1 MAKLA
6 MTQWILIAVLSVIAY
21 VLGGSRYAISLILG
35 GACYAVPTLLSVLF
49 LKFLKPYPALA
60 GAAFIGSESL
70 KILLSLILLVGSFF
84 VYPNVHFLSFFV
96 GLLVVSHLVFLFFL
110 KVYRYGSK

>member
-6 MTQWILIAVLSVIAY
+6 IAQWILIAILSISAY
-21 VLGGSRYAISLILG
+21 WVGGANYAISLALG
-35 GACYAVPTLLSVLF
+35 GMSYALPTLVSILF
-49 LKFLKPYPALA
+49 LKILKPYPALA

-70 KILLSLILLVGSFF
+70 KILLSLILLISTFF
-84 VYPNVHFLSFFV
+84 IYPNVHFLSFFI
-96 GLLVVSHLVFLFFL
+96 GLLVVSHLVFLLFL

>member
-6 MTQWILIAVLSVIAY
+6 LMQWLITVVIGMILYGVYGLHYAMSFVVGAMT
-21 VLGGSRYAISLILG
+21 
-35 GACYAVPTLLSVLF
+35 YAVPTLVSILF
-49 LKFLKPYPALA
+49 LNFLKPYPALV
-60 GAAFIGSESL
+60 GVAFWGSVGL

-84 VYPNVHFLSFFV
+84 VYPNLHFLSFFM
-96 GLLVVSHLVFLFFL
+96 GLLLVSHLVFLLFL